1 MTLKETTKIVYVI
14 KATYPAHFAKYTK
27 KEYDNMIQA
36 WTAVMED
43 YTYMQASAG
52 LKIYLASDTKG
63 FPPSPGQ
70 VIDCITKTMKQP
82 ELEMNALEAWSL
94 VRTALRNSG
103 YGSQEEFAKLP
114 KTVQKAVGSPENL
127 REMSQLDV
135 DQVETVEQSHF
146 IKAYNAALMQER
158 DDAKIPP
165 ATKRLIETVREK
177 TRMLE
182 GTQREDSRWTNT

>member
-27 KEYDNMIQA
+27 KDYDNMIQA

-82 ELEMNALEAWSL
+82 ELEMNALEAWAL
-94 VRTALRNSG
+94 VRKALGNSG
-103 YGSQEEFAKLP
+103 YNAEGEFAKLP
-114 KTVQKAVGSPENL
+114 PAVQRAVGSAGNL
-127 REMSQLDV
+127 HEMCMLPTSE
-135 DQVETVEQSHF
+135 VETVEQSQF
-146 IKAYNAALMQER
+146 VRTYNATVQHMKDE
-158 DDAKIPP
+158 AKIPP
-165 ATKRLIETVREK
+165 KVRVLIEQA
-177 TRMLE
+177 TRQLVGNSEQLQLE
-182 GTQREDSRWTNT
+182 EA